1 MRTQP
6 SQNHEAPGLF
16 RAPDSAQGGASPTS
30 PAKRYIERLQILYT
44 PLWTGAVGVVLLTG
58 AFRSWGDVGL
68 MMLGLG
74 MALPLLALP
83 FVTERERPLT
93 ERYATKAMLFLTL
106 LSFAQN
112 YFGAPLFFRFF
123 GMQYRFNATFQG
135 NGSPWFLSLMTV
147 AYFSTYFAIMQA
159 LLRPV
164 DRRIRALAQAAPP
177 VRTLLRVLA
186 CAGLGYSMAFLE
198 TLFMANELLRGY
210 FAYASKT
217 RMLTVGSLCYGTL
230 LAIALPLYARIDEGE
245 APYPLGRVLW
255 EALGVNLL
263 VLTVYELYSLFL

>member
-1 MRTQP
+1 MRTEP
-6 SQNHEAPGLF
+6 SP
-16 RAPDSAQGGASPTS
+16 RA
-30 PAKRYIERLQILYT
+30 AKRYIERLHLLYT

-58 AFRSWGDVGL
+58 AFRRWGDIGL
-68 MMLGLG
+68 MLLGLG

-83 FVTERERPLT
+83 FFTERERPLT

-106 LSFAQN
+106 LSFMQN

-123 GMQYRFNATFQG
+123 GMQYRFNATFLG

-147 AYFSTYFAIMQA
+147 AYFSTYFAVMQA
-159 LLRPV
+159 LLRFA
-164 DRRIRALAQAAPP
+164 DRRIARAAPP
-177 VRTLLRVLA
+177 LRTLLRTLA
-186 CAGLGYSMAFLE
+186 CAVLGCSMAFLE

-245 APYPLGRVLW
+245 QPYPLGRVLW
-255 EALGVNLL
+255 EALGVNML
-263 VLTVYELYSLFL
+263 VLTVYEFYSLFL